1 MSLILPVQDDDS
13 DMEFELEAS
22 PPVSVDAVSEAVAH
36 VKVSLRTFIFFFF
49 PLQFPLSLLLHY
61 NCCFSLHPFFCIVHY
76 FLHSYRWLIL

>member
-49 PLQFPLSLLLHY
+49 PLQFPLSLY
-61 NCCFSLHPFFCIVHY
+61 FCIITAL
-76 FLHSYRWLIL
+76 FPCIHSSVLFIIFYIHIGG